1 MYFQTIYFFLSILNK
16 VLKEEM
22 VSMFNSRYKN
32 GAFWGT
38 VIGTSVGIILTSKVT
53 PMSRKRMMKS
63 ARKVKSS
70 LKDGMNSL
78 WN

>member
-1 MYFQTIYFFLSILNK
+1 M
-16 VLKEEM
+16 
-22 VSMFNSRYKN
+22 MFNNRYKN

-38 VIGTSVGIILTSKVT
+38 IIGTSVGIMLTSNMT
-53 PMSRKRMMKS
+53 PLSRKKMMRS
-63 ARKVKSS
+63 ARRMKSS

>member
-1 MYFQTIYFFLSILNK
+1 M
-16 VLKEEM
+16 
-22 VSMFNSRYKN
+22 MFNNRYKN

-38 VIGTSVGIILTSKVT
+38 IIGTSVGIMLTSNMT
-53 PMSRKRMMKS
+53 PLSRKRMMRS
-63 ARKVKSS
+63 ARRMKSS

>member
-1 MYFQTIYFFLSILNK
+1 M
-16 VLKEEM
+16 
-22 VSMFNSRYKN
+22 MFNNRNKN

-38 VIGTSVGIILTSKVT
+38 VVGTSMGIILSSKMM
-53 PMSRKRMMKS
+53 PFNKRGMMKT
-63 ARKVKSS
+63 ARRMKSS

>member
-1 MYFQTIYFFLSILNK
+1 M
-16 VLKEEM
+16 
-22 VSMFNSRYKN
+22 MFNNRYKN

-38 VIGTSVGIILTSKVT
+38 IIGTSVGLMLTSNIT
-53 PMSRKRMMKS
+53 PLSRKKMMRS
-63 ARKVKSS
+63 ARRMKSS